1 MGMRLLGN
9 FGRYGTQPFCIL
21 YKTGDNNDNNDN
33 AEEADNVPMTHCMAY
48 HTLTGGH
55 FDGELRF
62 LVEETTKEDS
72 GAMVVSMTLA
82 ILDGG
87 WAPPV

>member
-1 MGMRLLGN
+1 
-9 FGRYGTQPFCIL
+9 
-21 YKTGDNNDNNDN
+21 
-33 AEEADNVPMTHCMAY
+33 MAY

-72 GAMVVSMTLA
+72 GAVVVSVTLA
-82 ILDGG
+82 IPNGG
-87 WAPPV
+87 WAPPMRLANVMVVLFAHCN